1 MTLSG
6 AGRVLIVDDDVDT
19 RWLLTR
25 ACEIANYAVGEAA
38 SGQDALKKLEAE
50 PFDVMLLDL
59 SLPDMHG
66 VDVLDTAATSYPDL
80 ITIVLTAN
88 PTQESAIAA
97 IKSGVADY
105 LGKPLK
111 IRDVL
116 EVIARK
122 LAQRALR
129 QRRLIELGVIGNE
142 IVGDG
147 DGSSHVEWREASR
160 QGYAGRQWLQ
170 LNAVT
175 HEVRILG
182 KDTERVILTKGETA
196 VLAVLLGKAGD
207 VLPYQELAY
216 QAWGD
221 RLELDHAASI
231 IRPLIFRLRQKL
243 EADPSMPRL
252 IHNVR
257 GVGYTF
263 NPR

>member
-105 LGKPLK
+105 LRKPLK
-111 IRDVL
+111 IKEVL
-116 EVIARK
+116 EAIAGN
-122 LAQRALR
+122 LVQRALR
-129 QRRLIELGVIGNE
+129 QRRLIELGLIGNE
-142 IVGDG
+142 IVGVDEG
-147 DGSSHVEWREASR
+147 GSYVKRSEESGVGSARHPR
-160 QGYAGRQWLQ
+160 LQ
-170 LNAVT
+170 LNPIT
-175 HEVRILG
+175 HEVKFIG
-182 KDTERVILTKGETA
+182 QDTERVILTKGETA
-196 VLAVLLGKAGD
+196 VLAVLLGRAGD
-207 VLPYQELAY
+207 VLPYQDLAF

-231 IRPLIFRLRQKL
+231 IRPLIYRLRQKL
-243 EADPSMPRL
+243 ETDPSMPHL
-252 IHNVR
+252 IQTVR